1 MRRIAITG
9 SSGYVGGCLLRHLR
23 ERYPDAEILGLDVV
37 APRDPAGHEFL
48 KLDMRNAAFADALR
62 KFAPDTLIHMAFVV
76 PPMHN
81 EARMHDINLCGS
93 RNVLAAAADIRPE
106 RLMICSS
113 ATALGARADNPVPM
127 DDHRPIRAD
136 IDFRYAAD
144 KVELETITAAYAAA
158 HPESRVSWVRP
169 CVVAGPHC
177 DNYLSRLLLECPIV
191 AKLDGVDSP
200 LQLVHED
207 DVSAA
212 CRLILERGGTG
223 PFNIC
228 PVDALPLSAI
238 AERTKRWQVSLNF
251 RLAKFLAGV
260 GWWSYFPLHEYPP
273 NFLDF
278 VRYPWVAAP
287 NRLRDEIGFT
297 LQYTTD
303 STLDVMVALHQAR
316 RRKT

>member
-23 ERYPDAEILGLDVV
+23 EHYPDADILGLDIV
-37 APRDPAGHEFL
+37 DPSNPAAHEFL
-48 KLDMRNAAFADALR
+48 KLDMRDAAFADALR

-81 EARMHDINLCGS
+81 EVRMHDINLRGS
-93 RNVLAAAADIRPE
+93 RNVLAAAADIRPK

-113 ATALGARADNPVPM
+113 ATALGARPDNPVPM
-127 DDHRPIRAD
+127 DDRLPIRAD
-136 IDFRYAAD
+136 IGFRYAAD
-144 KVELETITAAYAAA
+144 KVELETITASYAAA
-158 HPESRVSWVRP
+158 HPDTCVSWVRP
-169 CVVAGPHC
+169 CVVAGPNC

-191 AKLDGVDSP
+191 AKLDGADTP

-212 CRLILERGGTG
+212 CRMILERGATG

-228 PVDALPLSAI
+228 PVDALPLSVI
-238 AERTKRWQVSLNF
+238 AERTRRRQMSLNF
-251 RLAKFLAGV
+251 RLAKFLAGL

-287 NRLRDEIGFT
+287 NRLRDELGFAF
-297 LQYTTD
+297 QYTTD

-316 RRKT
+316 RRKK